1 MGLYANL
8 SKSILHNYSMNDSRY
23 RDALD
28 YLYSLTNSGIKLG
41 LENTSKLL
49 QYFGNPHLGTRTI
62 HISGTNGKGSTAA
75 ITESILRTAGL
86 KTGLY
91 TSPHLLDF
99 RERIQINRSLIDK
112 TKTTEW
118 ILKIKEAVEK
128 IDIPVTFFEFGT
140 VMAFL
145 YFKEQQTDV
154 NILEVG
160 LGGRLD
166 ATNLCQA
173 EISIITSISRDHTE
187 FLGKDLKQIAFEKAS
202 IIKEG
207 GTVFAHLPD
216 KEIFNVVNSLAESRN
231 ASICRLN
238 SEFQVAQIERS
249 RGSQT
254 FDFYDKKTQLKG
266 LKLGLIGQF
275 QTQNAGLAIAACLKF
290 LGGSKESEIRKG
302 LEAVHWEGRLE
313 VVSDSPT
320 VVLDCA
326 HNVASVRNMT
336 SEVRKNID
344 FDRCFVILGLM
355 KDKEIDNIIEILSQ
369 FGDLFFLVQ
378 VNPERG
384 ETTGKLKEK
393 LNKYNKPVQVSE
405 SVSDALQA
413 AKKFANPNDLVCITG
428 SFYTVAE
435 AKKCFQHEK
444 NLTNPGSAPHPRK

>member
-1 MGLYANL
+1 
-8 SKSILHNYSMNDSRY
+8 MNDSRY

-49 QYFGNPHLGTRTI
+49 QHFGNPQLGTRTI
-62 HISGTNGKGSTAA
+62 HIGGTNGKGSTAA
-75 ITESILRTAGL
+75 ITESILRNTGL

-99 RERIQINRSLIDK
+99 RERIQINRSLIEKD
-112 TKTTEW
+112 KTTEL

-128 IDIPVTFFEFGT
+128 INVPITFFEFGT

-173 EISIITSISRDHTE
+173 EISIITSISRDHIE

-216 KEIFNVVNSLAESRN
+216 EEIFNVVNSLAQSRE
-231 ASICRLN
+231 APISRLN
-238 SEFQVAQIERS
+238 SEFKVTQIECS

-254 FDFYDKKTQLKG
+254 FNFYDKKIQFKG
-266 LKLGLIGQF
+266 LKLALMGHF
-275 QTQNAGLAIAACLKF
+275 QAQNAGLAIAACLKF
-290 LGGSKESEIRKG
+290 LESSKESEIRKG
-302 LEAVHWEGRLE
+302 LETVHWEGRLE
-313 VVSDSPT
+313 IVSDSPT
-320 VVLDCA
+320 VILDCA

-336 SEVRKNID
+336 LEVRKNID
-344 FDRCFVILGLM
+344 FDRCFVILGIM
-355 KDKEIDNIIEILSQ
+355 KDKEIDQIIEILSQ
-369 FGDLFFLVQ
+369 FGDLFFLVH
-378 VNPERG
+378 VNPKRG
-384 ETTGKLKEK
+384 ETTENLKEK
-393 LNKYNKPVQVSE
+393 LNKYNKPVRVSE

-413 AKKFANPNDLVCITG
+413 AKELATPKDLVCITG
-428 SFYTVAE
+428 SIFTVAE

-444 NLTNPGSAPHPRK
+444 SLTNLGSTPHPRK